1 MKLFADIILPLALER
16 NYTYGVPIE
25 LQDKIRIGQRVEVQ
39 LGKRK
44 VYSGIVKKIHTQAPE
59 VYAVKPIRCI
69 LNEEPIVTASQIK
82 LWTWMA
88 SYYMCTE
95 GEVMN
100 ASLPANLK
108 LESETFIA
116 LNEDVKIDEHEL
128 TDDEFLILQALE
140 VKRAKKKTNTE

>member
-25 LQDKIRIGQRVEVQ
+25 MQDKIKIGQRVEVQ

-44 VYSGIVKKIHTQAPE
+44 VYSGIVKRIHTEAPE
-59 VYAVKPIRCI
+59 VYAVKPIRYI
-69 LNEEPIVTASQIK
+69 LDEEPIVTESQIK

-88 SYYMCTE
+88 AYYMCTE

-116 LNEDVKIDEHEL
+116 LNEDVNIDEQEL
-128 TDDEFLILQALE
+128 NDDEFLIVQALE
-140 VKRAKKKTNTE
+140 VKRAKKKQAAE